1 MSTTVRPVGSGPDER
16 VPVSDTVS
24 DTQPVRRGR
33 LRRIAEEEYI
43 LVVLLAGFGLI
54 FLLVFPPALIVNDSW
69 LNLAAGREVVQH
81 GLPHHD
87 TLTVYGAGAV
97 WTDQQWLS
105 QVLFYGMWSVG
116 GFALLSIA
124 TCISVVGAFSI
135 AAAASRSLGAGPRAI
150 WLLFL
155 PVLISAALGWSLRAQ
170 MLCLPLY
177 TGLLWLLASE
187 ARRPTRRVWLALPA
201 LVLWGNMHGS
211 AALGAMLVMLLGVYE
226 LIGSRGRSGLRS
238 IGLVVLAPLAILVT
252 PYGPAATARYYH
264 LLLVDPPFKGLVTE
278 WNRPAPA
285 SNTYAFY
292 VLLALVIPI
301 VVWGRR
307 RLTLFDLAVLAL
319 TLAGALTAIRGI
331 PWFAFAC
338 MVFVP
343 VAIGRSLE
351 SRKPGEPKRALNRA
365 ISAGLAAALVLAA
378 GSLFLRSDAWFED
391 YWPTGSVDAVRANL
405 RPGDR
410 VFAPDRFSD
419 WMLFKIPE
427 LRGRIAYDVRFE
439 IYDKAF
445 FKRLADYNWERGDW
459 KSFADGYRIV
469 IVDETNRS
477 HTADYLEEPGSRV
490 LFRGKEL
497 KVIERP
503 TSG

>member
-1 MSTTVRPVGSGPDER
+1 MPSTS
-16 VPVSDTVS
+16 S
-24 DTQPVRRGR
+24 
-33 LRRIAEEEYI
+33 
-43 LVVLLAGFGLI
+43 
-54 FLLVFPPALIVNDSW
+54 
-69 LNLAAGREVVQH
+69 
-81 GLPHHD
+81 
-87 TLTVYGAGAV
+87 
-97 WTDQQWLS
+97 
-105 QVLFYGMWSVG
+105 
-116 GFALLSIA
+116 
-124 TCISVVGAFSI
+124 
-135 AAAASRSLGAGPRAI
+135 SRSSSRSSSG
-150 WLLFL
+150 
-155 PVLISAALGWSLRAQ
+155 VAAD
-170 MLCLPLY
+170 C
-177 TGLLWLLASE
+177 
-187 ARRPTRRVWLALPA
+187 
-201 LVLWGNMHGS
+201 
-211 AALGAMLVMLLGVYE
+211 
-226 LIGSRGRSGLRS
+226 
-238 IGLVVLAPLAILVT
+238 
-252 PYGPAATARYYH
+252 
-264 LLLVDPPFKGLVTE
+264 
-278 WNRPAPA
+278 
-285 SNTYAFY
+285 
-292 VLLALVIPI
+292 
-301 VVWGRR
+301 
-307 RLTLFDLAVLAL
+307 TLFDLAVLAL

-477 HTADYLEEPGSRV
+477 HTADYLEEPGARV